1 MVNAPDLV
9 RRQALPMGP
18 GAVPTLAVLAA
29 MVVLLATGMVPAAVA
44 GLLAA
49 GAMLLLGVLS
59 VDEIYRAINWT
70 TVILVGAMMPLST
83 AITETGA
90 AKLLA
95 DGLIGVVGA
104 TGPRALLA
112 GLFVLTAVLGQVIS
126 NTATALIIIPI
137 SVVAAA
143 EMAVSP
149 QPVLMASR
157 WLRRRRS

>member
-1 MVNAPDLV
+1 MVI
-9 RRQALPMGP
+9 
-18 GAVPTLAVLAA
+18 
-29 MVVLLATGMVPAAVA
+29 LLSTGLVPAAVA
-44 GLLAA
+44 GLRAA
-49 GAMLLLGVLS
+49 GAILLLGILS

-95 DGLIGVVGA
+95 DELISMVGA
-104 TGPRALLA
+104 FGPRALLA

-137 SVVAAA
+137 SVVAA
-143 EMAVSP
+143 P
-149 QPVLMASR
+149 R
-157 WLRRRRS
+157 WGCRRSRC